1 MKIYK
6 IIFHS
11 LKNKNLIMILACSV
25 QLVKKPFLLV
35 DHLKS
40 QKHKLASRASL
51 QSGKVSNFFS
61 KLIPVKNYFALAAR
75 EATFAYHT
83 VIQNQSFLSMT

>member
-1 MKIYK
+1 MQCTTCQGT
-6 IIFHS
+6 F
-11 LKNKNLIMILACSV
+11 SV
-25 QLVKKPFLLV
+25 SHGGRSDIN

-61 KLIPVKNYFALAAR
+61 KLIPENKNDFALAAR

-83 VIQNQSFLSMT
+83 FAYDNS